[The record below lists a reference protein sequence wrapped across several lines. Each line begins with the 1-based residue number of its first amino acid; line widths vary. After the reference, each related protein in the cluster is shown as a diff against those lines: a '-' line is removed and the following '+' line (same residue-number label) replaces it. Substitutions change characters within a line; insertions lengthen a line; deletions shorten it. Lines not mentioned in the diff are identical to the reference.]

1 MVFPLFFFLLN
12 SNSNSNF
19 LFIVNRLNLL
29 VIGLCV
35 YKFTILLSCRANLQG
50 RPACAQQAEARHHQL
65 GCVPR
70 RSTGRTA
77 HSPGGRPASCPRIAC
92 FGCEFCLS
100 SAGCRRQQFDVCVR
114 RWSVV
119 RVVGGRFESGLS
131 AIWESQFVSPGHLE
145 LRRCGRLGPDFE

>member
-1 MVFPLFFFLLN
+1 MMLRTQSL
-12 SNSNSNF
+12 
-19 LFIVNRLNLL
+19 RLQIFYSFKLQ
-29 VIGLCV
+29 
-35 YKFTILLSCRANLQG
+35 SELQG

-100 SAGCRRQQFDVCVR
+100 SAGCRRQHPFAFDVGALFAL
-114 RWSVV
+114 SVV
-119 RVVGGRFESGLS
+119 DLNPVFLQFGNRSLCHLDTWSSDVVDVWGPILSSMYQAFGLVRT
-131 AIWESQFVSPGHLE
+131 F
-145 LRRCGRLGPDFE
+145 